1 MVNQAAR
8 RERIL
13 TELGQSSVI
22 YVHEIASRIGCS
34 LSTARRDLDTLASLG
49 LLQRSRGGAIATDP
63 ASARSARLST
73 DHEVRAAEKLRIGRA
88 AAELVTS
95 GDSIAVG
102 GGSTTCALVRALAGK
117 QLSVVTNA
125 LGVVLEALPL
135 TGLRVV
141 LLAGEVLTTRE
152 IVGPL
157 TEETLARLHIDT
169 VFMSVNG
176 VSVDKGGTV
185 MSHLDAQVLQA
196 MAGRARRV
204 VVLADHS
211 KIGRAALTQI
221 LPITAIHTLV
231 TDATAEDPALAA
243 IRDAGVQV
251 ILV

>member
-1 MVNQAAR
+1 VNQAVR

-22 YVHEIASRIGCS
+22 HVHDIASRIGCS
-34 LSTARRDLDTLASLG
+34 LSTARRDLDMLASLG
-49 LLQRSRGGAIATDP
+49 LLQRSRGGAVAAGP
-63 ASARSARLST
+63 APDRSGRVSSGQ
-73 DHEVRAAEKLRIGRA
+73 EERAAEKQRIGRA
-88 AAELVTS
+88 AAALVAN

-102 GGSTTCALVRALAGK
+102 GGTTTRALVRALAGR

-157 TEETLARLHIDT
+157 AEETLARLHIDT

-176 VSVDKGGTV
+176 VSVEKGGTV

-204 VVLADHS
+204 VVLADQS

-231 TDATAEDPALAA
+231 TTATMGDPALAE

-251 ILV
+251 IVV

>member
-1 MVNQAAR
+1 MKQAAR

-13 TELGQSSVI
+13 NELEQNNVI
-22 YVHEIASRIGCS
+22 QVHEIASRTGCS

-49 LLQRSRGGAIATDP
+49 LLQRSRGGAVATGP
-63 ASARSARLST
+63 TTTWSGRIST
-73 DHEVRAAEKLRIGRA
+73 GQEERAAEKQRIGRA
-88 AAELVTS
+88 AGTLVTN

-102 GGSTTCALVRALAGK
+102 GGTTTCALVRALAGR
-117 QLSVVTNA
+117 QLSLVTNA
-125 LGVVLEALPL
+125 LSIVLEALPL

-157 TEETLARLHIDT
+157 AEETLARLHIDT

-176 VSVDKGGTV
+176 VSMEKGGTV
-185 MSHLDAQVLQA
+185 MSHLDAQILQA
-196 MAGRARRV
+196 MAARARRV

-221 LPITAIHTLV
+221 VPITAIHTLV
-231 TDATAEDPALAA
+231 TDATMEDPALAA

-251 ILV
+251 ITV